1 MGKINIGRWVVG
13 GLVCGIVLN
22 CLGYLVDGLLLASQW
37 NQNLVRLGRPE
48 LNTSQMIWFNLIGF
62 ALGLLA
68 VWIYAAIRP
77 RFGAGVGTAAIAGIA
92 VWVAASVLPNASM
105 MWVTG
110 LFNNHLTLYTTLG
123 ALVELVVGTIAGAA
137 LYREESATVA
147 AAAPPARQ
155 TVGAA

>member
-48 LNTSQMIWFNLIGF
+48 LNTSQIVWFNVIGF
-62 ALGLLA
+62 GLGLLA
-68 VWIYAAIRP
+68 VWVYAAIRP
-77 RFGAGVGTAAIAGIA
+77 RFGAGVGTAVYAGIV
-92 VWVAASVLPNASM
+92 VWVATAVLPNASM

-110 LFNNHLTLYTTLG
+110 LFNNHLTLYTTAG
-123 ALVELVVGTIAGAA
+123 ALVQLVVGTIAGAA
-137 LYREESATVA
+137 LYREESAAEAGA
-147 AAAPPARQ
+147 AAGSVRQAAR
-155 TVGAA
+155 A